1 MIVPERMLLQLVRS
15 LEKFPTGRIMKTFL
29 AHLAAKPER
38 HRAAEQPQALALDA
52 ARCAAVR
59 DGSSRGGHR
68 LRCKD
73 GADPD
78 RARGFALSVL
88 HPRGS
93 GRCRSRRAG
102 TGPAGHRPQRR
113 PRPLRDHGLSEPYG
127 SRSRQRRCIRPD
139 RGRHGLGRRATA
151 TQSCAGGDQRERRSR
166 TRGSPHVDPRYRARR
181 DDRDRRATESS
192 ILSARRPSGCSA
204 LPRRKSSG
212 RTSSA

>member
-1 MIVPERMLLQLVRS
+1 MSLRAIPEAVAAATREEIPILSLREAPKRGVRES
-15 LEKFPTGRIMKTFL
+15 DRPAHEDISCSSGRQTQ
-29 AHLAAKPER
+29 R

-68 LRCKD
+68 LRCED
-73 GADPD
+73 GTDPD

-93 GRCRSRRAG
+93 GRCRPRRAG

-139 RGRHGLGRRATA
+139 RGRHGLERRATKDRVGERV
-151 TQSCAGGDQRERRSR
+151 AGAPGRELAAAFP
-166 TRGSPHVDPRYRARR
+166 T
-181 DDRDRRATESS
+181 
-192 ILSARRPSGCSA
+192 
-204 LPRRKSSG
+204 
-212 RTSSA
+212 